1 MITEHGIIQNR
12 PIVDDFTQT
21 TLKGEK
27 MNRRSLIKSLLPTMA
42 GILLFKNAYGAYE
55 PYTYKGKKLII
66 VPTDILNDMCKKRE
80 IYIPKFQSN
89 KSIMDDMKMFVDM
102 SEGHMNELGQ
112 EVYGCVH
119 KDGSYS
125 VASFSNLPCR
135 TYSIKL

>member
-1 MITEHGIIQNR
+1 
-12 PIVDDFTQT
+12 
-21 TLKGEK
+21 
-27 MNRRSLIKSLLPTMA
+27 MNRRSLIKSLLPMTA
-42 GILLFKNAYGAYE
+42 GVLLFKNVYGAYE

-80 IYIPKFQSN
+80 TYLPKFQSN

-119 KDGSYS
+119 EDGSYS

-135 TYSIKL
+135 TYTVKIK